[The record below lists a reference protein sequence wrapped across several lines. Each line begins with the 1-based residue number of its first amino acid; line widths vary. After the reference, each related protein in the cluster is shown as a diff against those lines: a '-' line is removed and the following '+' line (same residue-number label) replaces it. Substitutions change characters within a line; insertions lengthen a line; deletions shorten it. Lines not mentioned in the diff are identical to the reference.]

1 MRDSVTVKD
10 LRETALFAF
19 LLGFSLALAAVEII
33 DAVKEHAALH
43 ELEVKHPARIE
54 FGTAPPDCAHLYNIG
69 RTKEWY
75 ACMTFTILPASA
87 TRRDD
92 I

>member
-1 MRDSVTVKD
+1 MMKD
-10 LRETALFAF
+10 KILVEVAVFAF
-19 LLGFSLALAAVEII
+19 LIGFAFAIVCVEII
-33 DAVKEHAALH
+33 DAVREHDLRYH
-43 ELEVKHPARIE
+43 QEVKHPARIQ

-69 RTKEWY
+69 RTDEWY